1 MKRLCLILFT
11 LFIILGNVCAEN
23 VLTVNDVTIP
33 SGSKA
38 VIEIKCNFDLHFKGY
53 QFDIDLDEGVS
64 LELDEAGKPVGENGF
79 ATDHI
84 PDFITFIR
92 HHIAQNENQRV
103 T

>member
-1 MKRLCLILFT
+1 MFT